1 MENNNVD
8 FSGWKGS
15 CHALGKLL
23 TEPKLKKDKEEGN
36 LSETAKK
43 HLIEFYDWER
53 FKRKKTLLTEKIEK
67 GLLGEEDAITV
78 QSLVDKVTHIKNT
91 LSAENDYIKGTADI
105 INEIVT
111 DVKCSW
117 DIHSFTPNL
126 IKDATKM
133 YEYQLK
139 GYCELYDKP
148 IGRLS
153 YCLINM
159 PEPIWIKKKNR
170 LLFEMDVATNES
182 PEYLEALNIMEKDCF
197 FDDIKPYLK
206 VISMVVKRDYNFM
219 ELITPK
225 IIKAREFLAEVQ
237 DIHNN
242 SSTKYSY
249 KNILL
254 SLVEELEVKKTTV
267 NSLLD
272 KIKNNKN

>member
-8 FSGWKGS
+8 FSKWKGS

-43 HLIEFYDWER
+43 HLVEFYDFER
-53 FKRKKTLLTEKIEK
+53 FFRKKNLLTEKIEK
-67 GLLGEEDAITV
+67 GLLGEEDAITL
-78 QSLVDKVTHIKNT
+78 QSRLDKVTHIKNVE
-91 LSAENDYIKGTADI
+91 SAENDYIKGTADI
-105 INEIVT
+105 VNEIVT

-117 DIHSFTPNL
+117 DIHTFTPNL

-139 GYCELYDKP
+139 GYCEIYDKP

-153 YCLINM
+153 YCLVNM
-159 PEPIWIKKKNR
+159 PEQIWNKKKNR
-170 LLFEMDVATNES
+170 LLFEMEVATNES
-182 PEYLEALNIMEKDCF
+182 PEYLESLKIMEKDCF
-197 FDDIKPYLK
+197 FDDMKPHLRI
-206 VISMVVKRDYNFM
+206 ISMVVKRDYKFM

-225 IIKAREFLAEVQ
+225 IIKAREFLEEIQ

-242 SSTKYSY
+242 SSEKYSY

-254 SLVEELEVKKTTV
+254 SLVEELEVNKPTV
-267 NSLLD
+267 NRLLD
-272 KIKNNKN
+272 KIKQNKN